1 MMKMRTRKSAAMV
14 DSGSAI
20 QAETSKHA
28 YMAAHVAKNPPNDVV
43 SCAKLRAKIGD
54 WRMSGSFCVA
64 TAFKD
69 MLASSPTSWSERDA
83 HGGHDPRTNR
93 LLRRLY
99 GLQARNGKGGRR
111 GAGGMIVVIAGRR
124 VCIGPTLETV
134 RAASS

>member
-64 TAFKD
+64 IAFKD

-83 HGGHDPRTNR
+83 HSGPAHGQPGCSVAFTSSKLRT
-93 LLRRLY
+93 
-99 GLQARNGKGGRR
+99 A
-111 GAGGMIVVIAGRR
+111 
-124 VCIGPTLETV
+124 
-134 RAASS
+134 RAAAVGPVE